1 MIQIEND
8 AKIINKRIDASFK
21 RLINTRYQIN
31 VVFNHYSNTF
41 NFLMYVAHP
50 KKRSRSIP
58 LHTVETDD
66 LVYLESLIKRIQ
78 AHTQL
83 TITYTGFVGEKW
95 PSDLRP
101 IQRMT
106 GVNEDKQYLKV
117 HESYLKK

>member
-1 MIQIEND
+1 MTPDKE
-8 AKIINKRIDASFK
+8 AALINERIDASFK
-21 RLINTRYQIN
+21 RLPNTRYQIN

-66 LVYLESLIKRIQ
+66 LVYLESLIKQIR

-101 IQRMT
+101 IQKT
-106 GVNEDKQYLKV
+106 SAVGDDTQYLK
-117 HESYLKK
+117 EKKHGN

>member
-1 MIQIEND
+1 MNSEKE
-8 AKIINKRIDASFK
+8 AALINERIDASFK
-21 RLINTRYQIN
+21 RLPNTRYQIN
-31 VVFNHYSNTF
+31 VVFNRFSNTF
-41 NFLMYVAHP
+41 NFLMYMVHP

-101 IQRMT
+101 IQKTT
-106 GVNEDKQYLKV
+106 GAREDKQYLK
-117 HESYLKK
+117 

>member
-1 MIQIEND
+1 MNSDKE
-8 AKIINKRIDASFK
+8 AALINERIDASFK
-21 RLINTRYQIN
+21 RLPNTRYQIN

-41 NFLMYVAHP
+41 NFLMNVAHP

-78 AHTQL
+78 AHTKL

-101 IQRMT
+101 IQKIVGAR
-106 GVNEDKQYLKV
+106 EDKQYLK
-117 HESYLKK
+117 

>member
-66 LVYLESLIKRIQ
+66 LVYLESLIKRIR

-83 TITYTGFVGEKW
+83 TIAYTGFVDEKW

-101 IQRMT
+101 IQRT
-106 GVNEDKQYLKV
+106 VGVHEDKQYLK
-117 HESYLKK
+117 

>member
-66 LVYLESLIKRIQ
+66 LVYLESLIKRIR

-101 IQRMT
+101 IQKT
-106 GVNEDKQYLKV
+106 SAAGDDTQYLK
-117 HESYLKK
+117 EKKHGN

>member
-1 MIQIEND
+1 MQIEND
-8 AKIINKRIDASFK
+8 AKIINKRIDQNFK

-31 VVFNHYSNTF
+31 VVFNHYSKDF

-58 LHTVETDD
+58 LHTVDTDD

-78 AHTQL
+78 AHTKL
-83 TITYTGFVGEKW
+83 TITYTGFVGKKW

-101 IQRMT
+101 IQKT
-106 GVNEDKQYLKV
+106 SAVGDDTQYLKEKN
-117 HESYLKK
+117 HGN

>member
-8 AKIINKRIDASFK
+8 AKVINERIDASFK

-31 VVFNHYSNTF
+31 VVFNHYSSTF
-41 NFLMYVAHP
+41 NFLMYVTHP

-58 LHTVETDD
+58 LHTVDTDD

-78 AHTQL
+78 THTKL

-95 PSDLRP
+95 PSDLRS
-101 IQRMT
+101 IQKT
-106 GVNEDKQYLKV
+106 SAAGDDTQYLREKN
-117 HESYLKK
+117 HGN

>member
-1 MIQIEND
+1 MMQIEND
-8 AKIINKRIDASFK
+8 AKVINERIDASFK

-31 VVFNHYSNTF
+31 VVFNHYSKTF

-58 LHTVETDD
+58 LHTVDTDD

-101 IQRMT
+101 IQKT
-106 GVNEDKQYLKV
+106 SAVGDDTQYLKEKN
-117 HESYLKK
+117 HGN

>member
-8 AKIINKRIDASFK
+8 AKIINKRIDQNFK

-31 VVFNHYSNTF
+31 VVFNHYSKTF

-101 IQRMT
+101 IQRTT
-106 GVNEDKQYLKV
+106 GAREDKQYLK
-117 HESYLKK
+117 

>member
-1 MIQIEND
+1 MQIEND
-8 AKIINKRIDASFK
+8 AKVINERIDASFK

-31 VVFNHYSNTF
+31 VVFNHYSKTF

-66 LVYLESLIKRIQ
+66 LVYLESLIKQIR

-101 IQRMT
+101 IQKIVGAR
-106 GVNEDKQYLKV
+106 EDKQYLK
-117 HESYLKK
+117 EKKHGN

>member
-1 MIQIEND
+1 MSPDKE
-8 AKIINKRIDASFK
+8 AALINKRIDASFK

-66 LVYLESLIKRIQ
+66 LVYLESLIKRIRT
-78 AHTQL
+78 HTKL

-101 IQRMT
+101 IQKT
-106 GVNEDKQYLKV
+106 SAVGDDTQYLKD
-117 HESYLKK
+117 KKHGN

>member
-1 MIQIEND
+1 MIQIDND

-31 VVFNHYSNTF
+31 VVFNHYSSTF

-58 LHTVETDD
+58 LHTVDTDD

-101 IQRMT
+101 IQKIVSAR
-106 GVNEDKQYLKV
+106 EDKQYLK
-117 HESYLKK
+117 

>member
-1 MIQIEND
+1 MNSEKES
-8 AKIINKRIDASFK
+8 ALINERIDTSFK
-21 RLINTRYQIN
+21 RLPNTRYQIN
-31 VVFNHYSNTF
+31 VVFNHYSKAL
-41 NFLMYVAHP
+41 NFLMNVAHP

-78 AHTQL
+78 AHTKL

-101 IQRMT
+101 IQKASVAGDDT
-106 GVNEDKQYLKV
+106 QYLKV
-117 HESYLKK
+117 HESTRLNG